1 MMSELDW
8 TKANEDECRVIV
20 ASWVGMQAT
29 ESNPDGLKQIHLD
42 ISRRFENLGFAIELD
57 RNTAAPHRPLI
68 VATRETNTEGPWLGF
83 FGHYDVEPVNE
94 EEWST
99 DPWNLTEADSRWIGR
114 GVGDNL
120 VPLAQRLV
128 LFEKLDRRVN
138 IAYYLQGEEE
148 IGSPYAEE
156 RYGSIELP
164 PIDLWIEE
172 TGYFYKDGRQRLM
185 ILNQNPLLDDV
196 LDGIQTI
203 LNREGREWTIRHR
216 PLNKAFGADRCP
228 CLNHLLGDIP
238 YLAIGPND
246 DHCSVHG
253 ADESV
258 NPELLSICAE
268 QLHKVA
274 EVLVS

>member
-1 MMSELDW
+1 MSNLHW
-8 TKANEDECRVIV
+8 SAEDTVACRKIV
-20 ASWVGMQAT
+20 SNWVGLMAI
-29 ESNPDGLKQIHLD
+29 EDNPDGLDSIHRD
-42 ISRRFENLGFAIELD
+42 ICRRFENLGFTVWLD
-57 RNTAAPHRPLI
+57 ENTHALHRPLI
-68 VATRETNTEGPWLGF
+68 TATRKTNLDGSWLGF
-83 FGHYDVEPVNE
+83 WGHYDVEIAAAA
-94 EEWST
+94 EWST
-99 DPWNLTEADSRWIGR
+99 NPWELQEVDSRWVGR

-120 VPLAQRLV
+120 VPLAQRLI
-128 LFEKLDRRVN
+128 LFEKMDKRLN

-148 IGSPYAEE
+148 SGSPFAEA
-156 RYGSIELP
+156 RYGIIDLP
-164 PIDLWIEE
+164 NIDLWIEE
-172 TGYFYKDGRQRLM
+172 TGYFYKDGRQRFM
-185 ILNQNPLLDDV
+185 VLNQNDLLEEILIELQGILSRDDR
-196 LDGIQTI
+196 G
-203 LNREGREWTIRHR
+203 WTIRNR

-258 NPELLSICAE
+258 NPELLPICAE